1 LKLTNFKN
9 FQESTTSDW
18 QLIARVHNKD
28 KRNLVG
34 KFVEQL
40 KLLENDFGGFP
51 VCRLEHCL
59 QTATRAQRAGEDD
72 EYVAVALLHDIGD
85 TLSPAN
91 HGEVVGAMLK
101 QYISE
106 ENYFLLVNHTDFQG
120 YYYYH
125 QIGKPRNKRDQ
136 FKDSP
141 HYNHTERFCR
151 LYDSQSF
158 DDSYESEPLEF
169 FIPYLDKLL
178 N

>member
-9 FQESTTSDW
+9 FEESTARDW
-18 QLIARVHNKD
+18 QLIAKVYKKD
-28 KRNLVG
+28 KKKLVN

-40 KLLENDFGGFP
+40 KLLEGDFGGFP
-51 VCRLEHCL
+51 VCRYEHCL
-59 QTATRAQRAGEDD
+59 QTATRAYRAGEDD
-72 EYVAVALLHDIGD
+72 EYIAVALLHDIGD
-85 TLSPAN
+85 TLSPDN
-91 HGEVVGAMLK
+91 HGEVIGAMLK

-106 ENYFLLVNHTDFQG
+106 ENYFLLVHHTDFQG

-125 QIGKPRNKRDQ
+125 QIGKSRDIRDQ

-141 HYNHTERFCR
+141 HYEHTERFCR

-158 DDSYESEPLEF
+158 DDSYESESLEF
-169 FIPYLDKLL
+169 FIPYIAKLL